1 MIQPGCG
8 SGSAFIFSLGSG
20 YGSAL
25 RNADPDPGE
34 KKPKKSMEIIKKKL
48 KMGAETKLSVLSYQL
63 LRILFKVIFYNFY
76 K

>member
-34 KKPKKSMEIIKKKL
+34 KKPKKSMEIIKKKIENGSRNEIV
-48 KMGAETKLSVLSYQL
+48 GAMLSVTANS
-63 LRILFKVIFYNFY
+63 F
-76 K
+76 

>member
-34 KKPKKSMEIIKKKL
+34 KNPKKSMEIIEKKKR
-48 KMGAETKLSVLSYQL
+48 KIENGSRNEIVGAISYCEFF
-63 LRILFKVIFYNFY
+63 LR
-76 K
+76 

>member
-34 KKPKKSMEIIKKKL
+34 KNPKKSMEIIEKKREKKL
-48 KMGAETKLSVLSYQL
+48 KMGAETKLSVLSVTANS
-63 LRILFKVIFYNFY
+63 F
-76 K
+76 